1 MVRFLFLVLLRLL
14 VLVLRTG
21 APARVGGCRSVLE
34 PGSWST
40 PLVVRSF
47 VVYVFCH
54 RVPGPSR
61 MPSRSRSCPTASVC
75 AIPFSRRAPVATPGP
90 RGPCLVIVPELVMSL
105 AYVCMCM
112 LRLQSL
118 LPLSVPGIWFHHH
131 HRPRTPSSTQDSRGG
146 GRRRCFGRAAARP
159 PHSLGYGCLG
169 GSCDTLPLAS
179 LQRRPDKLQLTVGDR
194 LGDEGEPTKLEN

>member
-1 MVRFLFLVLLRLL
+1 
-14 VLVLRTG
+14 
-21 APARVGGCRSVLE
+21 
-34 PGSWST
+34 
-40 PLVVRSF
+40 
-47 VVYVFCH
+47 
-54 RVPGPSR
+54 
-61 MPSRSRSCPTASVC
+61 MPSTSRSCPTASAC
-75 AIPFSRRAPVATPGP
+75 AIPFSRRAPVAIPGP

-169 GSCDTLPLAS
+169 GSCDTLPLAT
-179 LQRRPDKLQLTVGDR
+179 LQRRPDWYRARAETNRRTRIFLHFAFCAAISVVRWPRSSRPHCTWNWQLTPPLVHMR
-194 LGDEGEPTKLEN
+194 S

>member
-1 MVRFLFLVLLRLL
+1 
-14 VLVLRTG
+14 
-21 APARVGGCRSVLE
+21 
-34 PGSWST
+34 
-40 PLVVRSF
+40 
-47 VVYVFCH
+47 
-54 RVPGPSR
+54 
-61 MPSRSRSCPTASVC
+61 MPSTSRSCRTASAC
-75 AIPFSRRAPVATPGP
+75 AIPFSRRAPVAIPGP

-159 PHSLGYGCLG
+159 PHSPGYGCLG

-179 LQRRPDKLQLTVGDR
+179 LQRRPDKLQLTVCTICFAPRMSHRTPRRMHARARRSLGTRVMVYGFVFFSRMR
-194 LGDEGEPTKLEN
+194 LKASYASS

>member
-1 MVRFLFLVLLRLL
+1 MLDPVFATEPLATESLAPGPVTVAVRVPD
-14 VLVLRTG
+14 VLR
-21 APARVGGCRSVLE
+21 GC
-34 PGSWST
+34 
-40 PLVVRSF
+40 
-47 VVYVFCH
+47 H
-54 RVPGPSR
+54 Q
-61 MPSRSRSCPTASVC
+61 RSRSCPTASVC
-75 AIPFSRRAPVATPGP
+75 AIPFSRRAPVAIPGP

-159 PHSLGYGCLG
+159 LQSLGYGCLG
-169 GSCDTLPLAS
+169 G
-179 LQRRPDKLQLTVGDR
+179 
-194 LGDEGEPTKLEN
+194 